1 MFKKLTQPKLTKN
14 PYLQIF
20 LYALLLSTLLFLPF
34 IIWEKGYYFFTGDF
48 NVQQVPF
55 YKLAHQAVRSGDWF
69 WNWETD
75 LGANFIGSYSFYLIT
90 SPFFW
95 LTLVFPNHFVP
106 MLMGPLLILKLACA
120 SLTGFCYLKR
130 FTKDIRYAMLGSILY
145 GFSGFCI
152 YNTFFNHFLEV
163 VVFFPLLLVGLEE
176 LVQNDRKGLFAA
188 TVFINAFVNYWFFI
202 GEVVFVLIYFAIRC
216 TDKEA
221 FPINLKK
228 FGLVALESVFGVLI
242 AASVLL
248 PSVLALIGNPRTG
261 LDSLQNGW
269 NIWVY
274 WQERRPMEILY
285 NMFFPPD
292 LVYNSFL
299 FTDQAAKWSSLSAW
313 LPMFSM
319 SGVIAYVQCSQRDWL
334 KKILA
339 ASLLIAMIP
348 GFNSLFVMMNQSYY
362 ARWFYM
368 PILMMCLATVR
379 SLENKE
385 IDLRRGQR
393 WTAVITI
400 TFILA
405 MGLTPIYQDEKWSIG
420 LVDNWARYA
429 IVSVIA
435 VACMIITHILVDR
448 IREEGEERFL
458 KVAAGVTSAI
468 ILVYGATFL
477 TMGKV
482 LNSPKGDWIVDI
494 ALDGKDR
501 LEIPDDEFARFDF
514 YDAMD
519 NMGMFWQLPN
529 IQAFHSIVPV
539 SIMEFYP
546 EVGVKRDVSSKPSTD
561 YYALRALLSVK
572 WLFIEE
578 GKEEQNPMPGFRY
591 VDNQNTFNL
600 YENDN
605 FLPMGFAYDYYI
617 LREDFDKAAT
627 SSKAKLLLKAIVLEE
642 DDVDYNSDILWELDQ
657 SNCNFGYD
665 DFTDDVKDRRTQC
678 TDSFTKDNRG
688 FSAHINLSKENL
700 VFFSVPYE
708 KGWSA
713 TVNGKPAEVV
723 KANIGFMAVR
733 CPEGECDI
741 RFQYMTPGLVWGII
755 LSVAGLALLAGYLAL
770 FGVRQMI
777 NNRTEMEVG
786 QVVPDQFSDSEE
798 SSGNLSKDDFLYGIF
813 AEMNQGIEEDN
824 EEDLKEFLERGAP
837 GKTKPLPE
845 PPPEKEENGNA

>member
-1 MFKKLTQPKLTKN
+1 MIKKLPQPKPLKN
-14 PYLQIF
+14 QYLRLF

-55 YKLAHQAVRSGDWF
+55 YKLTHQAVRSGDWF

-95 LTLVFPNHFVP
+95 LTLPFPNHMVP

-130 FTKDIRYAMLGSILY
+130 FTKDVRYAMLGAILY

-163 VVFFPLLLVGLEE
+163 VVFFPLLLIGMEE

-188 TVFINAFVNYWFFI
+188 AVFINAFVNYWFFI
-202 GEVVFVLIYFAIRC
+202 GEVVFTIIYFVIRC
-216 TDKEA
+216 TDKKT
-221 FPINLKK
+221 FPVDLKK
-228 FGLVALESVFGVLI
+228 FGLVALESVLGVII

-248 PSVLALIGNPRTG
+248 PSVLALMGNPRTG

-313 LPMFSM
+313 LPLFSM
-319 SGVIAYVQCSQRDWL
+319 SGVIAYVQCTQRDWL

-339 ASLLIAMIP
+339 ISLLIAMVP

-368 PILMMCLATVR
+368 PVLMMCLATVR
-379 SLENKE
+379 SLENRE
-385 IDLRRGQR
+385 IDMRRGQR

-405 MGLTPIYQDEKWSIG
+405 MGLTPVYQDEEWSFG

-435 VACMIITHILVDR
+435 LACLIITHIVVDR
-448 IREEGEERFL
+448 IREEGEDRFL
-458 KVAAGVTSAI
+458 KVTGIITSAI
-468 ILVYGATFL
+468 VLVHGATFL

-501 LEIPDDEFARFDF
+501 LEMPDSEFARYDF

-561 YYALRALLSVK
+561 YYALRAFLSVK

-578 GKEEQNPMPGFRY
+578 GKEEQNPMPGFQY
-591 VDNQNTFNL
+591 VNTQNTFNL
-600 YENDN
+600 YENEN

-617 LREDFDKAAT
+617 TREDFDNAST
-627 SSKAKLLLKAIVLEE
+627 SAKSKLLLKAMVLDEE
-642 DDVDYNSDILWELDQ
+642 AADWNSDLLWELDQ
-657 SNCNFGYD
+657 SNCGFSYE
-665 DFTDDVKDRRTQC
+665 DFVEDVKDRRTQC
-678 TDSFTKDNRG
+678 TDYFAKDNWG
-688 FSAHINLSKENL
+688 FSAHIDLSRENL

-713 TVNGKPAEVV
+713 TVNGEPAEIVRC
-723 KANIGFMAVR
+723 NIGFMAVR
-733 CPEGECDI
+733 CPEGESDI
-741 RFQYMTPGLVWGII
+741 RFHYIPPGLIPGVI
-755 LSVAGLALLAGYLAL
+755 LSVIGLMLLAGYLAL
-770 FGVRQMI
+770 FGIRRFMDRRPEI
-777 NNRTEMEVG
+777 EIG
-786 QVVPDQFSDSEE
+786 QVVPDQFSGSDSKSRDVSEANVLD
-798 SSGNLSKDDFLYGIF
+798 GLLSELEQFSR
-813 AEMNQGIEEDN
+813 ED
-824 EEDLKEFLERGAP
+824 E
-837 GKTKPLPE
+837 TLPE
-845 PPPEKEENGNA
+845 KPALQTEKERNSAGKGGQEE